1 MSTDAI
7 LGPKGSIA
15 RRLSGFESR
24 PQQLQMARAVAEAI
38 ANKRHLM
45 VEAGT
50 GVGKSFAYLVPAV
63 LAALDDRECKVV
75 VSTHTINLQEQ
86 LIHKDIPFLQTVMP
100 REFRAVL
107 VKGRSNY
114 LSLRRLQ
121 VAQQRSASL
130 LFDDNHQKQL
140 QQVGRWSRKT
150 LEGSRSDLEFQ
161 PSQEVWNLVESD
173 SSNCLGRRCPEHEN
187 CFYFKARRRV
197 YGAQLLIVNHAL
209 FFSDLA
215 LRRAGVSMLPDYKVA
230 IFDEAHTLEDV
241 AADHMG
247 LQISQGQVE
256 HLLNRLL
263 SPTANRGLLSF
274 HGTRESMHQVAAT
287 RQASERFFTSIRVW
301 LASQPKTDRA
311 RPAQGLRIRQPNI
324 VKDIA
329 SEELK
334 KLSAILIEIADRI
347 GIEEEKIEY
356 LSAAGRASL
365 LAQEIEEWMTQSL
378 AGHVYWL
385 EIRGERAPRV
395 TLASAPIE
403 VGPALKQQLYDQ
415 VPTVVM
421 TSATL
426 SASSHAD
433 DGGRG
438 FRHTQLRL
446 GLNDCEALQLG
457 SPFNYREQTGLYL
470 FRRMP
475 DPAQQSAAFEDAVIE
490 RIPEYAAKTSGYAF
504 VLFTSYSFLQK
515 AANRLRGE
523 LQNRG
528 LNLLCQGEGLP
539 PAKLLEQF
547 RNTKNPVLFGV
558 DSFWHGVDVKGE
570 ALTNVMIA
578 KLPFAV
584 PDRPIIEARL
594 EAIESGGG
602 NPFVDYSV
610 PQAAIKLKQGF
621 GRLIRTKSDQGIVV
635 LFDPRILTKHYGKTF
650 LNALPDCRR
659 FIDGV
664 EQDME

>member
-15 RRLSGFESR
+15 KRLSGFESR
-24 PQQLQMARAVAEAI
+24 PQQVQMARAVADAI
-38 ANKRHLM
+38 ANRRHLM

-63 LAALDDRECKVV
+63 LAALEDRECKVV

-86 LIHKDIPFLQTVMP
+86 LIQKDIPFLQTVMP

-114 LSLRRLQ
+114 LSLRRLA
-121 VAQQRSASL
+121 VAQQRSGSL
-130 LFDDNHQKQL
+130 LFEDMHQLQL
-140 QQVGRWSRKT
+140 QQIGRWSRKT
-150 LEGSRSDLEFQ
+150 LEGSRSDLDFQ
-161 PSQEVWNLVESD
+161 PNPAVWDLVQSD

-197 YGAQLLIVNHAL
+197 YGAQLLVVNHAL

-215 LRRAGVSMLPDYKVA
+215 LRRTGVSLLPDYKVV
-230 IFDEAHTLEDV
+230 IFDEAHTFEDV

-263 SPTANRGLLSF
+263 SASGNRGLLSF
-274 HGTRESMHQVAAT
+274 HGTRESMNQLVAT
-287 RQASERFFTSIRVW
+287 RQAQERFFASIRVW
-301 LASQPKTDRA
+301 QGSQPKSERA
-311 RPAQGLRIRQPNI
+311 KPAQGLRIRQPEI
-324 VKDIA
+324 VKNFI
-329 SEELK
+329 SEELA
-334 KLSAILIEIADRI
+334 KLGTQLLEIADRI
-347 GIEEEKIEY
+347 SDEQEKIEY
-356 LSAAGRASL
+356 LSAAGRASM
-365 LAQEIEEWMTQSL
+365 LAEEIKEWLTQSL

-385 EIRGERAPRV
+385 EIRGERVPRV
-395 TLASAPIE
+395 TLASAPID

-415 VPTVVM
+415 VPTVIM
-421 TSATL
+421 TSATS
-426 SASSHAD
+426 SASSHGN

-438 FRHTQLRL
+438 FQHAQSRL
-446 GLNDCEALQLG
+446 GLTDCETLQLG
-457 SPFNYREQTGLYL
+457 SPFNYREQTELHL
-470 FRRMP
+470 FRKMP
-475 DPAQQSAAFEDAVIE
+475 DPSQQSAAFEEAVIE
-490 RIPEYAAKTSGYAF
+490 RIPEFAAATKGYAF

-523 LQNRG
+523 LQSRG
-528 LNLLCQGEGLP
+528 MNLLCQGDGLP

-547 RNTKNPVLFGV
+547 RNTPNSVLFGV
-558 DSFWHGVDVKGE
+558 DSFWQGVDVKGE
-570 ALTNVMIA
+570 ALTNVMIT

-594 EAIESGGG
+594 ESIEQNGG
-602 NPFVDYSV
+602 NPFIDYSV

-621 GRLIRTKSDQGIVV
+621 GRLIRTKADRGMVV
-635 LFDPRILTKHYGKTF
+635 LFDPRVLTKPYGRAF

-659 FIDGV
+659 FVDGV
-664 EQDME
+664 EQRE